1 MPNAVLDPSVLPIST
16 SDGPNGSTHKKYSF
30 AKARVAELQ
39 EMVREM
45 QQERVSIPVWG
56 FTLIAMF
63 ISSLLVYSFTAGSAY
78 REINAKMQRVDELI
92 AQQKAFESEMV
103 EIKIANRG
111 RDDQLFQLNLKI
123 DELLRRSDGNKK

>member
-1 MPNAVLDPSVLPIST
+1 
-16 SDGPNGSTHKKYSF
+16 
-30 AKARVAELQ
+30 
-39 EMVREM
+39 M